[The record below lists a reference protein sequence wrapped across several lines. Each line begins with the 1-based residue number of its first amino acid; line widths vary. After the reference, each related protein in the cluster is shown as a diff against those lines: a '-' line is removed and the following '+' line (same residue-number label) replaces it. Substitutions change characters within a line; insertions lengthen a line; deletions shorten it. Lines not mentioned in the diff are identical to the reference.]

1 MAVRLKLANKLNLT
15 ERGFPLSE
23 EIKKGE
29 DVMKK
34 TYVNPL
40 LEVTALTEDVVRM
53 SGEQVYESDQNDF
66 SYSELPWG
74 LTL

>member
-1 MAVRLKLANKLNLT
+1 
-15 ERGFPLSE
+15 
-23 EIKKGE
+23 
-29 DVMKK
+29 MKK